1 MAVSS
6 GFRRSSSKNLDPTWI
21 YLNAASKAPLLT
33 REQESSVSRSI
44 EEIQKKI
51 CQIVFEIPS
60 VVESLVILGAEQKGE
75 NLKVEEIVRLP
86 AQAWE
91 NQVAYNKEVKKIQAI
106 LIQLEKD
113 YTQWKEAI
121 EAYTDASLRGKT
133 GPALKKLSEA
143 MESSGKVARE
153 TAMQMAL
160 THRQTDR
167 LIEVFKLKVALNPA
181 MMKSISKLGKWELLR
196 NTAKERLI
204 RCNLR
209 LVISIAKGYS
219 SGGMEFIDLVQEG
232 NAGLIKAVEN
242 FDYTKGYKFSTY
254 ATWWIKQAI
263 TRAIGNKGKVIRL
276 PANMQDIVRKII
288 KAQRGYVQKNGLEP
302 TAEELASLTGLS
314 IKKVG
319 LAIEAAQD
327 PVSLDSYVDDE
338 DRSKLSDF
346 IEDPNASR
354 PSDGT
359 NLNTLRKMIQ
369 SVLDTLEE
377 KEQEIIN
384 MRFGLD
390 DGRVRTLKETGDY
403 FQISR
408 ERVRQIESKA
418 LSKLKHPSRTKHLME
433 LVLD

>member
-1 MAVSS
+1 MATASS
-6 GFRRSSSKNLDPTWI
+6 YKKSATRNLDPTWI
-21 YLNAASKAPLLT
+21 YLNSASKAPLLT
-33 REQESSVSRSI
+33 REQEGSVSRSI

-51 CQIVFEIPS
+51 CQIVFELPS
-60 VVESLVILGAEQKGE
+60 VLESLVFLGAKQKGE

-86 AQAWE
+86 PQAWE
-91 NQVAYNKEVKKIQAI
+91 NPANYNREVKKIQGI
-106 LIQLEKD
+106 LTEIEVD
-113 YTQWKEAI
+113 FGVWKEAI
-121 EAYTDASLRGKT
+121 AVYTDASLRGT
-133 GPALKKLSEA
+133 SGAALKKLSDKMDA
-143 MESSGKVARE
+143 ASKTARE
-153 TAMQMAL
+153 TAMKLSL

-167 LIEVFKLKVALNPA
+167 LIEVFKMKALANPTL
-181 MMKSISKLGKWELLR
+181 MKSIAKLGKWELLR

-288 KAQRGYVQKNGLEP
+288 KAQRAYVQKNGCEATP
-302 TAEELASLTGLS
+302 EELTQITQLS
-314 IKKVG
+314 MKKVVI
-319 LAIEAAQD
+319 AMEAAQD
-327 PVSLDSYVDDE
+327 PVSLDSYMDDE
-338 DRSKLSDF
+338 DKSKLSDF
-346 IEDPNASR
+346 IEDPAAGR
-354 PSDGT
+354 PSDAT
-359 NLNTLRKMIQ
+359 NLQTLRKMIQ
-369 SVLDTLEE
+369 SVLESLDE
-377 KEQEIIN
+377 KEQEIIE
-384 MRFGLD
+384 MRYGLD

-418 LSKLKHPSRTKHLME
+418 LAKLKHPSRTKALMD
-433 LVLD
+433 LVQD